1 MIRRRLPVTLVVLVL
16 LGAVP
21 AITQAQQAIP
31 ATQHA
36 ISTNPFG
43 FLLEWFNAE
52 YERKVSE
59 STTVGLGGS
68 FFSTS
73 DGDYVNGDL
82 LYRFYPS
89 GTPLEGLA
97 LGVKVGITK
106 VSDAET
112 SFGFGFD
119 TNWSWLLG
127 TNDDFYVAAGVGLKR
142 LFGTNDGAMKF
153 VPTIRIINVGLAF

>member
-1 MIRRRLPVTLVVLVL
+1 MTRLRLSVAPVVLML

-21 AITQAQQAIP
+21 AMTQAQQAIP
-31 ATQHA
+31 ATRQA

-43 FLLEWFNAE
+43 FLVEWFNAE

-59 STTVGLGGS
+59 STTVGVGGS
-68 FFSTS
+68 FFSTGD
-73 DGDYVNGDL
+73 DGYVNGDL

-89 GTPLEGLA
+89 GTPLEGWA
-97 LGVKVGITK
+97 FGVKVGITK
-106 VSDAET
+106 ASDAET

-127 TNDDFYVAAGVGLKR
+127 RNDNFYVAAGVGLKR
-142 LFGTNDGAMKF
+142 LFGTNDGGLGL
-153 VPTIRIINVGLAF
+153 IRFGGRFSYAV

>member
-1 MIRRRLPVTLVVLVL
+1 MKPGAFRFDPETMVLDPPHLKKVV
-16 LGAVP
+16 
-21 AITQAQQAIP
+21 
-31 ATQHA
+31 
-36 ISTNPFG
+36 
-43 FLLEWFNAE
+43 
-52 YERKVSE
+52 
-59 STTVGLGGS
+59 
-68 FFSTS
+68 
-73 DGDYVNGDL
+73 

-89 GTPLEGLA
+89 GTPLEGWA

-127 TNDDFYVAAGVGLKR
+127 QNDNFYVAAGVGLKR
-142 LFGTNDGAMKF
+142 LFGTNDGAMEF